1 MIRVFRHYISSI
13 YLVVFLLDCGI
24 FFSAF
29 YIGAVLRFFPG
40 LQDLKGSLSVID
52 LTNPS
57 AVFCVFMLASMTGMG
72 LYQRAQTGGDAGLLL
87 RVLASFVFGMI
98 LMGLVFLV
106 IPSIFVGRGVFGYA
120 LLSALGLTLF
130 SRFLFLRFVDRQELR
145 RRVLVLGAGYNANM
159 IKEFESKALNSSFRV
174 IGFVQMGGDSCRV
187 ESDRL
192 CTLGM
197 PLGEFAAAHDIDEIV
212 VAPDDRR
219 GGLAVDEILDCKMN
233 GLEVV
238 DLLHFFER
246 EAGLIRVDC
255 LHPSWLVF
263 SDGFRYSGF
272 QQLSK
277 RAFDV
282 VASLALL
289 AVSWPIMLLATLA
302 IVIESGWRA
311 PVFYRQVRVGKNWR
325 LFKVIKFR
333 SMRIDAEKDGR
344 ARWATRNDDRVTR
357 VGRFIRKTRI
367 DELPQLFN
375 VLKGEMSFVG
385 PRPERPEF
393 VEKFA
398 ETIPYYSERH
408 RVKPGITGWA
418 QLCYPY
424 GSSYQ
429 DAIEKLQYDLYYV
442 KNYSLFLDFLIML
455 QTIEVVV
462 WGKGAR

>member
-13 YLVVFLLDCGI
+13 YLIIFLLDCGI

-29 YIGAVLRFFPG
+29 YVGAVLRFFPDF
-40 LQDLKGSLSVID
+40 QSSFSAID

-57 AVFCVFMLASMTGMG
+57 AVFCAFMLASTTGMG
-72 LYQRAQTGGDAGLLL
+72 LYQRVQLGGDAGLLL
-87 RVLASFVFGMI
+87 RVLASFMLGTV
-98 LMGLVFLV
+98 LMGLVFYA
-106 IPSIFVGRGVFGYA
+106 IPAIFVGRGVFGYA
-120 LLSALGLTLF
+120 LLFALALTLF
-130 SRFLFLRFVDRQELR
+130 SRFMFLKFVDRQELR
-145 RRVLVLGAGYNANM
+145 RRVLVLGAGSNANM
-159 IKEFESKALNSSFRV
+159 IQEFENRTSNPSFSV
-174 IGFVQMGGDSCRV
+174 IGFVKMGGDVCRI
-187 ESDRL
+187 EPHRL
-192 CTLGM
+192 CTLEM
-197 PLGEFAAAHDIDEIV
+197 PLSEYANMHDVDEIV

-289 AVSWPIMLLATLA
+289 AVSWPIMLLTALA
-302 IVIESGWRA
+302 ILIESGWRA
-311 PVFYRQVRVGKNWR
+311 PVLYRQVRVGKNWR

-344 ARWATRNDDRVTR
+344 ARWATKDDDRVTR

-398 ETIPYYSERH
+398 ESIPYYSERH

-424 GSSYQ
+424 GSSYE
-429 DAIEKLQYDLYYV
+429 DAIEKLQFDLYYV

-462 WGKGAR
+462 FGKGAR

>member
-13 YLVVFLLDCGI
+13 YLVIFLLDCGI

-29 YIGAVLRFFPG
+29 YMGTVLRFFPD
-40 LQDLKGSLSVID
+40 LQDSFSVID

-57 AVFCVFMLASMTGMG
+57 AVFCTFMLASTTGMG
-72 LYQRAQTGGDAGLLL
+72 LYQRVQQGGDAGLLL
-87 RVLASFVFGMI
+87 RVLASFVLGTS
-98 LMGLVFLV
+98 LMGLVFYV
-106 IPSIFVGRGVFGYA
+106 IPTIFVGRGVFGYA
-120 LLSALGLTLF
+120 LLSALALTLF
-130 SRFLFLRFVDRQELR
+130 SRFLFLKFVDRQELR

-159 IKEFESKALNSSFRV
+159 IKEFESKASNPSFRV
-174 IGFVQMGGDSCRV
+174 IGFVQMGGDSCRI
-187 ESDRL
+187 EPHRL
-192 CTLGM
+192 CALEM
-197 PLGEFAAAHDIDEIV
+197 PLNEFAVVHDIDEIV

-233 GLEVV
+233 GLDVV

-277 RAFDV
+277 RTFDI

-289 AVSWPIMLLATLA
+289 AVSWPIMLLTAFA
-302 IVIESGWRA
+302 IVVESGWRA

-333 SMRIDAEKDGR
+333 SMRVDAEKDGR
-344 ARWATRNDDRVTR
+344 ARWATRDDDRVTW

-455 QTIEVVV
+455 QTIEVVI

>member
-1 MIRVFRHYISSI
+1 MVRVFRHYISSV
-13 YLVVFLLDCGI
+13 YLVIFLLDCGI

-29 YIGAVLRFFPG
+29 YMGAVLRFFPD
-40 LQDLKGSLSVID
+40 LQSNFAVID

-57 AVFCVFMLASMTGMG
+57 AIFCVFMLASTTGMG
-72 LYQRAQTGGDAGLLL
+72 LYQRVQQGGDAAMVL
-87 RVLASFVFGMI
+87 RVLASFVFGTI
-98 LMGLVFLV
+98 LMGVVFYAV
-106 IPSIFVGRGVFGYA
+106 PTIFVGRGVFGYA
-120 LLSALGLTLF
+120 LLAALVLTLF
-130 SRFLFLRFVDRQELR
+130 SRILFLKFVDRQELR
-145 RRVLVLGAGYNANM
+145 RRVLVLGSGHNAK
-159 IKEFESKALNSSFRV
+159 IIQEFENKESNPTFRV
-174 IGFVQMGGDSCRV
+174 FGFVPMGGDTCRV
-187 ESDRL
+187 EPHRL

-197 PLGEFAAAHDIDEIV
+197 PLNEFAVAHDIDEIV

-233 GLEVV
+233 GLDVV

-272 QQLSK
+272 QQFTK
-277 RAFDV
+277 RAFDIL
-282 VASLALL
+282 ASLALL
-289 AVSWPIMLLATLA
+289 AVSWPIMLLTALA
-302 IVIESGWRA
+302 VMAESGWHA
-311 PVFYRQVRVGKNWR
+311 PIFYYQVRVGKNWR

-344 ARWATRNDDRVTR
+344 ARWATRDDDRITR
-357 VGRFIRKTRI
+357 VGRFTRKTRI

-375 VLKGEMSFVG
+375 VLKGDMSFVG

-429 DAIEKLQYDLYYV
+429 DAIEILQYDLYYV

-455 QTIEVVV
+455 QTIEVVI